1 MRPTF
6 AEEIR
11 DTIIREGW
19 HKGWLRNPEP
29 GRKERCLIGAAYHV
43 QLRRELWR
51 NWLSPPNHGLTD
63 RAILRICHTHDGREA
78 GLLLEKIIREQYP
91 ELAFSDL
98 ERRFH
103 LGNLQARGTV
113 PGPHGDAYIA
123 WKQVE
128 QFNDSGQ
135 TTRDDIDTVL
145 SKAAAS

>member
-11 DTIIREGW
+11 DAIIAEGW

-29 GRKERCLIGAAYHV
+29 GRKERCLIGAALRV
-43 QLRRELWR
+43 QLHRDRWR
-51 NWLSPPNHGLTD
+51 NWFTPPSYSLTD
-63 RAILRICHTHDGREA
+63 RAIIRVCHTQDGRDA

-98 ERRFH
+98 ERRFL
-103 LGNLQARGTV
+103 LGNLQAQGTV

-135 TTRDDIDTVL
+135 TTRDDIDRIL
-145 SKAAAS
+145 DKATAS